1 MGRPRRYAAL
11 GALAGAIVGAAVAV
25 LTAHARAASGAPPPF
40 LLETV
45 GLFVAPPFGLLLA
58 YPLAALTGL
67 GGAGVL
73 VWTVLTPAANW
84 ALSGS
89 SWAPCV
95 MSARATGKSAKHPDL
110 RANVALPTS

>member
-84 ALSGS
+84 ALVGLL
-89 SWAPCV
+89 V
-95 MSARATGKSAKHPDL
+95 GTVRDVRARNREVRQASRPA
-110 RANVALPTS
+110 R